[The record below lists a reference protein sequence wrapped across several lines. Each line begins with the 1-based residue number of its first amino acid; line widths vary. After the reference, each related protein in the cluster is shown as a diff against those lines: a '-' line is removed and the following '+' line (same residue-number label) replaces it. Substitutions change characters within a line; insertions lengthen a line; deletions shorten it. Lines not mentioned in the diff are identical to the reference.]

1 MRQSNISNFSYFY
14 QIACLPD
21 LCLSLI
27 STFPNHWFILS
38 VNSINH
44 LTFPPSIFMHNFLD
58 NILSGLYV
66 HSVISNEVVYFV
78 MNLFATC
85 MTLPPP
91 SPSLSGSQ
99 CFLCKKKHWDF
110 GSNMLFGK
118 HFEKKLFTCFTI
130 VVTKTCQL

>member
-1 MRQSNISNFSYFY
+1 MVWLDTILVRQSNISNFSYFY
-14 QIACLPD
+14 KIACLPD

-85 MTLPPP
+85 MMLPPP
-91 SPSLSGSQ
+91 LSLVVIVSFARKSIGILVQ
-99 CFLCKKKHWDF
+99 ICFLESTSKK
-110 GSNMLFGK
+110 NYL
-118 HFEKKLFTCFTI
+118 L
-130 VVTKTCQL
+130 VLQLL